1 MEGRLKIQICY
12 LNKNYNITR
21 KTGDMKKQ
29 KKKSNKQSRREII
42 ADVKRREV
50 EWRKERRKE
59 RWRICKSHI
68 MLWGTFISFFLLL
81 IFVMLSDIRNTFS
94 NIILGLIAI
103 NGGIYLFMYILFKAA
118 RNLIIRIPLK
128 NGESTGNTQWLL
140 DSSETLVEP
149 EYLSRYDDKQIVID
163 NDGISVRVLCFLIWL
178 VIFLAMV
185 YLGLTPSK
193 LATEDY
199 GSTLLLLELYLLILA
214 LGISAILQPWQRIV
228 FDRVSRTVTIPG
240 RLLLHKKETIP
251 YSQAELTIR
260 YYMGRGSLGVVTS
273 IIISNSNSPSL
284 LSGVSLMPG
293 DIDEA
298 RRFARFI
305 QLYMEKE
312 ELPDIPEFEK
322 YRNEVNV

>member
-1 MEGRLKIQICY
+1 
-12 LNKNYNITR
+12 
-21 KTGDMKKQ
+21 MKKR

-149 EYLSRYDDKQIVID
+149 EYLSRCDDKQIVID
-163 NDGISVRVLCFLIWL
+163 NDGISVRVLFFLIWL

-284 LSGVSLMPG
+284 LSGVSLMLG

>member
-1 MEGRLKIQICY
+1 
-12 LNKNYNITR
+12 
-21 KTGDMKKQ
+21 MKQ
-29 KKKSNKQSRREII
+29 RKKKSNKQSRREII
-42 ADVKRREV
+42 ADVKRREA
-50 EWRKERRKE
+50 EWRKKKRKE

-68 MLWGTFISFFLLL
+68 MLWGTFISFFSLL
-81 IFVMLSDIRNTFS
+81 IFVMLSDIRNTFT
-94 NIILGLIAI
+94 NVMLGLIAI
-103 NGGIYLFMYILFKAA
+103 NGGIYLFMYILSKEA
-118 RNLIIRIPLK
+118 RNLTIRIPLK
-128 NGESTGNTQWLL
+128 NGESTGNTQWLP
-140 DSSETLVEP
+140 DFSETLVEP
-149 EYLSRYDDKQIVID
+149 EYLSRCDDKQIVID
-163 NDGISVRVLCFLIWL
+163 NDGISVRVLFFLIWL

-214 LGISAILQPWQRIV
+214 LGISAILQPWRRIV

-284 LSGVSLMPG
+284 LSGVSLMDG
-293 DIDEA
+293 DMDKA

-305 QLYMEKE
+305 QLYMEEE

-322 YRNEVNV
+322 YRNKKEQEHTEIEKEIPIWKR

>member
-1 MEGRLKIQICY
+1 
-12 LNKNYNITR
+12 
-21 KTGDMKKQ
+21 MKKR

-118 RNLIIRIPLK
+118 RNLTIRIPLK

-149 EYLSRYDDKQIVID
+149 EYLSRCDDKQIVID
-163 NDGISVRVLCFLIWL
+163 NDGISVRVLFFLIWL

-284 LSGVSLMPG
+284 LSGVSLMQG

>member
-1 MEGRLKIQICY
+1 
-12 LNKNYNITR
+12 
-21 KTGDMKKQ
+21 MKQQ

-42 ADVKRREV
+42 ADVKRREA
-50 EWRKERRKE
+50 EWRKKKRKE

-68 MLWGTFISFFLLL
+68 MLWGTFISFFSLL
-81 IFVMLSDIRNTFS
+81 IFVMLSDIRNTFT
-94 NIILGLIAI
+94 NVMLGLIAI
-103 NGGIYLFMYILFKAA
+103 NGGIYLFMYILSKEA
-118 RNLIIRIPLK
+118 RNLTIRIPLK

-149 EYLSRYDDKQIVID
+149 EYLSRCDDKQIVID
-163 NDGISVRVLCFLIWL
+163 NDGISVRVLFFLIWL

-199 GSTLLLLELYLLILA
+199 GSTLLLLELYLLILTP
-214 LGISAILQPWQRIV
+214 GISAILQPWRRIV

-260 YYMGRGSLGVVTS
+260 YYMGRGSLGCVSS

-284 LSGVSLMPG
+284 LSGVSLMDG
-293 DIDEA
+293 DMDKA

-305 QLYMEKE
+305 QLYMEEE

-322 YRNEVNV
+322 YRNKKEQEHTEIEKEIPIWKR

>member
-1 MEGRLKIQICY
+1 
-12 LNKNYNITR
+12 
-21 KTGDMKKQ
+21 MKKR

-149 EYLSRYDDKQIVID
+149 EYLSRCDDKQIVID
-163 NDGISVRVLCFLIWL
+163 N
-178 VIFLAMV
+178 
-185 YLGLTPSK
+185 
-193 LATEDY
+193 
-199 GSTLLLLELYLLILA
+199 
-214 LGISAILQPWQRIV
+214 
-228 FDRVSRTVTIPG
+228 VTIPG

>member
-1 MEGRLKIQICY
+1 
-12 LNKNYNITR
+12 
-21 KTGDMKKQ
+21 MKKR

-149 EYLSRYDDKQIVID
+149 EYLSRCDDKQIVID
-163 NDGISVRVLCFLIWL
+163 NDGISVRVLFFLIWL

-228 FDRVSRTVTIPG
+228 FDRVSRTVTITG

-284 LSGVSLMPG
+284 LSVVSLMPG

>member
-1 MEGRLKIQICY
+1 
-12 LNKNYNITR
+12 
-21 KTGDMKKQ
+21 MKKR
-29 KKKSNKQSRREII
+29 KKKSNKQSGREII

-118 RNLIIRIPLK
+118 RNLTIRIPLK

-149 EYLSRYDDKQIVID
+149 EYLSRCDDKQIVID
-163 NDGISVRVLCFLIWL
+163 NDGISVRVLFFLIWL

-214 LGISAILQPWQRIV
+214 LGISAILQPWRRIV

-284 LSGVSLMPG
+284 LRGVSLMPG